1 MAQPDRSLLA
11 TLLANRH
18 DEAAARA
25 TLLAAQTRADALEPW
40 LRAFIHRP
48 DTYDVRS
55 AVARPLAGVPIG
67 VKDLADTADM
77 PTGYG
82 SPAYDG
88 HRPERDA
95 RIVSTIRALGGAIF
109 GKTATT
115 EFAWRG
121 PAATVNPWNR
131 AHTPGGSSSG
141 SAAAVAAGIVPLA
154 IGTQTVG
161 SIIRPAAY
169 CGVVGYKPS
178 YRAVPSEGVHP
189 LAASLDH
196 VGFFG
201 RSVED
206 VAVAHALFVER
217 APHAVESESAWRGHF
232 PRNTSALTLGVVRT
246 PFWDELVA
254 PHQCENFE
262 ASLQTLAEGGARI
275 VELDYGADLPRMR
288 EATLTI
294 LAVEAYRAIGDVAAR
309 APALMSEHMRVLL
322 SEGAAMPLE
331 RYQQA
336 LLLQAHVRSQ
346 SAALMQGCDA
356 LVTLPASGEAPHGHA
371 DTGDARFCAPWS
383 LMGVPAVNVPS
394 GWSEAN
400 LPLGLQIVGAFG
412 DDAKLLSAAAR
423 IESMLEFEP
432 RAIVAGSACAADDN
446 NRSRRRA

>member
-1 MAQPDRSLLA
+1 MNRPDQSLLA

-18 DEAAARA
+18 DEAAVRA
-25 TLLAAQTRADALEPW
+25 TLQNAQARADALEPW
-40 LRAFIHRP
+40 LRAFVHRP
-48 DTYDVRS
+48 DTYSVRD

-95 RIVSTIRALGGAIF
+95 RIVSMIRALGGTIF

-161 SIIRPAAY
+161 SVIRPAAY

-178 YRAVPSEGVHP
+178 YRAVPTEGVHP

-201 RSVED
+201 RAVED
-206 VAVAHALFVER
+206 VAVAHALFVDG
-217 APHAVESESAWRGHF
+217 APQAIESEAAWRDRF
-232 PRNTSALTLGVVRT
+232 ARDTSALTLGVVRT

-254 PHQCENFE
+254 PHQRDNFD
-262 ASLQTLAEGGARI
+262 ASLRALSEGGMRI
-275 VELDYGADLPRMR
+275 VELDYGADLELMR

-309 APALMSEHMRVLL
+309 APALMSEHMRTLL
-322 SEGAAMPLE
+322 AQGEAMPLE

-336 LLLQAHVRSQ
+336 LLLQAQVRSQ

-383 LMGVPAVNVPS
+383 LTGAPAVTVPA
-394 GWSEAN
+394 GWSDAK
-400 LPLGLQIVGAFG
+400 LPLGFQIVGAFG
-412 DDAKLLSAAAR
+412 DDARLLRIAAR
-423 IESMLEFEP
+423 IESTLRFE
-432 RAIVAGSACAADDN
+432 
-446 NRSRRRA
+446 RRAVPV

>member
-1 MAQPDRSLLA
+1 MNRSGHPLLA

-18 DEAAARA
+18 DETAAHTA
-25 TLLAAQTRADALEPW
+25 LLDAQARADALEPW
-40 LRAFIHRP
+40 LRAFVHRP
-48 DTYDVRS
+48 RTYSVHD

-82 SPAYDG
+82 SPVYDG
-88 HRPERDA
+88 HRPARDA
-95 RIVSTIRALGGAIF
+95 RIVSMIRALGGTVF

-161 SIIRPAAY
+161 SVIRPAAY

-196 VGFFG
+196 VGFFA

-206 VAVAHALFVER
+206 VAVAHALFVEG
-217 APHAVESESAWRGHF
+217 APQAVESEAAWCDYVARGTSAL
-232 PRNTSALTLGVVRT
+232 TALTLGVVRT
-246 PFWDELVA
+246 PFWDDLIA
-254 PHQCENFE
+254 PYQRDNFD
-262 ASLQTLAEGGARI
+262 ASLQALREGGVRI
-275 VELDYGADLPRMR
+275 VALDYGADLQRMR

-294 LAVEAYRAIGDVAAR
+294 LAVEAYRAVGDVAER

-322 SEGAAMPLE
+322 AQGREMPLE

-336 LLLQAHVRSQ
+336 LLLQAQVRSQ
-346 SAALMQGCDA
+346 SRALMQGCDA
-356 LVTLPASGEAPHGHA
+356 LVTLPANGEAPHGHA

-383 LMGVPAVNVPS
+383 LTGAPAVNLPS
-394 GWSEAN
+394 GWTRAN
-400 LPLGLQIVGAFG
+400 LPLGVQIVGAFG
-412 DDAKLLSAAAR
+412 DDAKLLRIAAH
-423 IESMLEFEP
+423 IESMLKFEQ
-432 RAIVAGSACAADDN
+432 RAVPV
-446 NRSRRRA
+446 

>member
-1 MAQPDRSLLA
+1 MNRSGHSLLA

-25 TLLAAQTRADALEPW
+25 TLQDAQSRANALEPW
-40 LRAFIHRP
+40 LRAFTHRP
-48 DTYDVRS
+48 DTYTVRD
-55 AVARPLAGVPIG
+55 AVARPLAGVPVG
-67 VKDLADTADM
+67 VKDLISTADM

-82 SPAYDG
+82 SPVYDG
-88 HRPERDA
+88 NRPAHDA
-95 RIVSTIRALGGAIF
+95 TIVSMIRAQGGTVF
-109 GKTATT
+109 GKTTTT

-161 SIIRPAAY
+161 SVVRPAAY

-178 YRAVPSEGVHP
+178 YRAVPGKGVHP
-189 LAASLDH
+189 LAVSLDH

-201 RSVED
+201 RTVED
-206 VAVAHALFVER
+206 VAIAHALFVER
-217 APHAVESESAWRGHF
+217 APQALESAAAWRDHF
-232 PRNTSALTLGVVRT
+232 PRDTSALTLGVVRT

-254 PHQCENFE
+254 PHQRDNFA
-262 ASLQTLAEGGARI
+262 ASLRKLTEGGVRI
-275 VELDYGADLPRMR
+275 VELDYGADLQQMR

-294 LAVEAYRAIGDVAAR
+294 LAVEAYRVLGDVGAR
-309 APALMSEHMRVLL
+309 APALVSEHMHRLL
-322 SEGAAMPLE
+322 SEGEAMPLE

-336 LLLQAHVRSQ
+336 LLLQAQVRSQ

-356 LVTLPASGEAPHGHA
+356 LVTLPASGEAPYGLG

-383 LMGVPAVNVPS
+383 LMGAPALSLPS
-394 GWSEAN
+394 GWSDAN
-400 LPLGLQIVGAFG
+400 LPLGFQVVGAFG
-412 DDAKLLSAAAR
+412 DDAKLLRVAAR
-423 IESMLEFEP
+423 IEGLLQFE
-432 RAIVAGSACAADDN
+432 
-446 NRSRRRA
+446 RRTVPD

>member
-1 MAQPDRSLLA
+1 MNRSGQSLLA

-25 TLLAAQTRADALEPW
+25 ALLDAEARADSLEPW
-40 LRAFIHRP
+40 LRAFVHRP
-48 DTYDVRS
+48 STYSVGD
-55 AVARPLAGVPIG
+55 AVVRPLSGVPVG

-88 HRPERDA
+88 HQPERDA
-95 RIVSTIRALGGAIF
+95 RIVSMIRALGGTVF

-154 IGTQTVG
+154 VGTQTVG
-161 SIIRPAAY
+161 SVIRPAAY

-201 RSVED
+201 RCVED
-206 VAVAHALFVER
+206 VAVAHALFVEN
-217 APHAVESESAWRGHF
+217 APQAVESEAAWRDHF
-232 PRNTSALTLGVVRT
+232 PRDTSALTLGVVRT
-246 PFWDELVA
+246 PFWDDLIA
-254 PHQCENFE
+254 PHQRDNFE
-262 ASLQTLAEGGARI
+262 ASLQALREGGVRV
-275 VELDYGADLPRMR
+275 VELDYGADPQQMR

-294 LAVEAYRAIGDVAAR
+294 LAVEAYRAIGEVAER
-309 APALMSEHMRVLL
+309 TPALISEPLRTLL
-322 SEGAAMPLE
+322 AEGRAMPLD

-336 LLLQAHVRSQ
+336 LLLQAQVRSQ
-346 SAALMQGCDA
+346 SRALMQHCNA

-383 LMGVPAVNVPS
+383 LMGAPAVSVPS

-400 LPLGLQIVGAFG
+400 LPLGFQVVGAFG
-412 DDAKLLSAAAR
+412 DDAKLLRIAAR
-423 IESMLEFEP
+423 IESMLKFDT
-432 RAIVAGSACAADDN
+432 RAVPV
-446 NRSRRRA
+446 

>member
-1 MAQPDRSLLA
+1 MNRSDQSLLT

-25 TLLAAQTRADALEPW
+25 TLLDAQARADALEPW
-40 LRAFIHRP
+40 LRAFVHRP
-48 DTYDVRS
+48 DAYAVRG
-55 AVARPLAGVPIG
+55 AVARALVGVPIG

-88 HRPERDA
+88 HRPGRDA
-95 RIVSTIRALGGAIF
+95 RIVSMIRALGGTVF

-169 CGVVGYKPS
+169 CGIVGYKPS

-206 VAVAHALFVER
+206 VAVAHALFVEG
-217 APHAVESESAWRGHF
+217 APQAVESEAAWRDHF
-232 PRNTSALTLGVVRT
+232 PRDTSALTLGVVRT
-246 PFWDELVA
+246 PFWDELIA
-254 PHQCENFE
+254 PHQHANFD
-262 ASLQTLAEGGARI
+262 ASLRTLSQGGARI
-275 VELDYGADLPRMR
+275 VELDYGADLPQMR

-294 LAVEAYRAIGDVAAR
+294 LAVEAYRAVGDVAAR
-309 APALMSEHMRVLL
+309 APALMSEHMRELL
-322 SEGAAMPLE
+322 SEGQAMPLE

-346 SAALMQGCDA
+346 SAALLQGCDA

-383 LMGVPAVNVPS
+383 LMGAPAVNVPS
-394 GWSEAN
+394 GWSDAN
-400 LPLGLQIVGAFG
+400 LPLGFQIVGAFG
-412 DDAKLLSAAAR
+412 DDAKLLRVAAR
-423 IESMLEFEP
+423 IESMLKFE
-432 RAIVAGSACAADDN
+432 
-446 NRSRRRA
+446 RRAVTI

>member
-1 MAQPDRSLLA
+1 MNRSNESLLA
-11 TLLANRH
+11 TLIANRN
-18 DEAAARA
+18 DDAAARA
-25 TLLAAQTRADALEPW
+25 TLLDAQARADAVDPW
-40 LRAFIHRP
+40 LRAFVHRP
-48 DTYDVRS
+48 SAYDLS
-55 AVARPLAGVPIG
+55 DAVARPLAGVPIG

-77 PTGYG
+77 PTSYG

-95 RIVSTIRALGGAIF
+95 RIVSTIRELGGTVF

-178 YRAVPSEGVHP
+178 YRAVPTEGLHP

-196 VGFFG
+196 VGFFA

-206 VAVAHALFVER
+206 VAIAHALFVDG
-217 APHAVESESAWRGHF
+217 AAQAVESESAWRDRF
-232 PRNTSALTLGVVRT
+232 VRDSSTLTLGVVRT
-246 PFWDELVA
+246 PFWDDMIA
-254 PHQCENFE
+254 PNQRDNFD
-262 ASLQTLAEGGARI
+262 ASLRTLSEGGVRI
-275 VELDYGADLPRMR
+275 VELDYGADLREMR

-294 LAVEAYRAIGDVAAR
+294 LAVEAYRAIGEVAAR
-309 APALMSEHMRVLL
+309 VPALMSEHMRLLL
-322 SEGAAMPLE
+322 SEGRAMPLE

-336 LLLQAHVRSQ
+336 LLLQAQVRSQ

-356 LVTLPASGEAPHGHA
+356 LVTIPASGEAPRGYA

-383 LMGVPAVNVPS
+383 LMGAPAVNVPS
-394 GWSEAN
+394 GWSDAN
-400 LPLGLQIVGAFG
+400 LPLGCQVIGAFA
-412 DDAKLLSAAAR
+412 DDARLLRIAAR
-423 IESMLEFEP
+423 IENLLKFE
-432 RAIVAGSACAADDN
+432 
-446 NRSRRRA
+446 RRALPV

>member
-1 MAQPDRSLLA
+1 MNRSDQSLLT

-25 TLLAAQTRADALEPW
+25 TLLDAQARADALEPW
-40 LRAFIHRP
+40 LRAFMHRP
-48 DTYDVRS
+48 DTYAVRG
-55 AVARPLAGVPIG
+55 AVARALVGVPIG

-82 SPAYDG
+82 SPAYNG
-88 HRPERDA
+88 HRPGRDA
-95 RIVSTIRALGGAIF
+95 RIVSMIRALGGTVF

-169 CGVVGYKPS
+169 CGIVGYKPS

-206 VAVAHALFVER
+206 VAVAHALFVEG
-217 APHAVESESAWRGHF
+217 APQAVENEAAWRDHF
-232 PRNTSALTLGVVRT
+232 PRDTSALTLGVVRT
-246 PFWDELVA
+246 PFWDELIA
-254 PHQCENFE
+254 PHQHANFD
-262 ASLQTLAEGGARI
+262 ASLRTLSKGGARI
-275 VELDYGADLPRMR
+275 VELDYGADLPQMR

-294 LAVEAYRAIGDVAAR
+294 LAVEAYRAVGDVAAR

-322 SEGAAMPLE
+322 SEGQAMPLE

-346 SAALMQGCDA
+346 SAALLQGCDA

-383 LMGVPAVNVPS
+383 LMGAPAVNVPS
-394 GWSEAN
+394 GWSDAN
-400 LPLGLQIVGAFG
+400 LPLGFQIVGAFG
-412 DDAKLLSAAAR
+412 DDAKLLRVAAR
-423 IESMLEFEP
+423 IESMLKFE
-432 RAIVAGSACAADDN
+432 
-446 NRSRRRA
+446 RRAVTI

>member
-1 MAQPDRSLLA
+1 MNRPPRSLLA

-18 DEAAARA
+18 DEAAVRG
-25 TLLAAQTRADALEPW
+25 TLLDAQARADALEPW
-40 LRAFIHRP
+40 LNAFVYRP
-48 DTYDVRS
+48 VTYAASD

-88 HRPERDA
+88 HRPTRDA
-95 RIVSTIRALGGAIF
+95 HIVSTIRALGGTVF

-121 PAATVNPWNR
+121 PAATVNPWDR

-161 SIIRPAAY
+161 SVIRPAAY
-169 CGVVGYKPS
+169 CGVVGYKPT
-178 YRAVPSEGVHP
+178 YRTVPTEGLHP

-206 VAVAHALFVER
+206 VAIAHALFVEGT
-217 APHAVESESAWRGHF
+217 PQAVESEAAWHDRF
-232 PRNTSALTLGVVRT
+232 PRGASAMTLGVIRT
-246 PFWDELVA
+246 PFWDDLIS
-254 PHQCENFE
+254 PHQRDNFT
-262 ASLQTLAEGGARI
+262 ASLRKLSEGGVRI
-275 VELDYGADLPRMR
+275 VELDYGADLREMR

-309 APALMSEHMRVLL
+309 VPALMSEHMRLLL
-322 SEGAAMPLE
+322 SEGEAMPLE

-336 LLLQAHVRSQ
+336 LLLQAEVRSR

-356 LVTLPASGEAPHGHA
+356 LVTLPASGEAPRGHA

-383 LMGVPAVNVPS
+383 LMGAPAVNVPS
-394 GWSEAN
+394 GWSDAAN
-400 LPLGLQIVGAFG
+400 LPLGIQVVGAFG
-412 DDAKLLSAAAR
+412 EDAKLLRIAAR
-423 IESMLEFEP
+423 IESMVTF
-432 RAIVAGSACAADDN
+432 D
-446 NRSRRRA
+446 RRAVPA